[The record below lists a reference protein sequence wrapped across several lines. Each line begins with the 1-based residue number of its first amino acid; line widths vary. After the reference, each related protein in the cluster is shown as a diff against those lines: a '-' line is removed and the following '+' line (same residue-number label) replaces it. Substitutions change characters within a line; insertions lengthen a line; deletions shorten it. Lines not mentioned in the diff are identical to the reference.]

1 MSAASSV
8 SAARP
13 LCRQCRRAWRNAL
26 RVAASA
32 TQAPPPVFSVPG
44 MPRIDLRELT
54 AEAGSADVL
63 TGLRDVKV
71 LLEAFRCREPAS
83 LLATNLAG
91 PTLGWWFSCASG
103 NGQAVSYVSRRRLDA
118 ADFDLDATDEEGLPL
133 VYNEAAIAAFWRRRP
148 GELAA
153 RWAKFA
159 GISAPWLTRLATAF
173 LRGSIDRDQVALAR
187 DAVANLSKLGP
198 TWVKLG
204 QVRSAPA
211 ASHFMQGAPS
221 RRLPDMRMHVP
232 HHAPTAG
239 LAACMLHAW
248 QSCMR
253 GQCMTARRM
262 SCSGATE
269 VARRGAGAVDSA
281 GCAAAAGDG

>member
-1 MSAASSV
+1 M
-8 SAARP
+8 
-13 LCRQCRRAWRNAL
+13 
-26 RVAASA
+26 
-32 TQAPPPVFSVPG
+32 
-44 MPRIDLRELT
+44 
-54 AEAGSADVL
+54 
-63 TGLRDVKV
+63 
-71 LLEAFRCREPAS
+71 
-83 LLATNLAG
+83 
-91 PTLGWWFSCASG
+91 
-103 NGQAVSYVSRRRLDA
+103 
-118 ADFDLDATDEEGLPL
+118 
-133 VYNEAAIAAFWRRRP
+133 YNEAAIAAFWRRRP

-173 LRGSIDRDQVALAR
+173 LRGSIERDQVALAR

-204 QVRSAPA
+204 QVRGAPA
-211 ASHFMQGAPS
+211 ASHFMHGATS
-221 RRLPDMRMHVP
+221 RLRCCQ
-232 HHAPTAG
+232 TC
-239 LAACMLHAW
+239 ACMCLIMHPQQDLLHAW

-281 GCAAAAGDG
+281 GCAAAAGDGRAGEAAGRHRAIRDRGGAARAGGRARAARG